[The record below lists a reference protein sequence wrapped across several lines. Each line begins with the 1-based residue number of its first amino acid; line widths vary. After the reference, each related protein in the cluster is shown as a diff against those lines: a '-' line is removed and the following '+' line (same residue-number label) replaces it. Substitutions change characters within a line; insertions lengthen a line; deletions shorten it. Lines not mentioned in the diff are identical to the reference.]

1 MRQGSCLIGACSPV
15 LISCTIRSD
24 FPKSELFIANMPS
37 HSSISRE
44 NCLFCYSESPS
55 EFGWITFALLFSLSV
70 LSCLSSPIFLSIT
83 EQYGWLGADGMRPI
97 SVGVA
102 LPFTPLTGWYSAT
115 GRTDRNLTTLLEKL
129 ATRTGVCPAF
139 GTTRER
145 AIPISEV
152 PCSSFDPSRI
162 PGLTEFCS

>member
-15 LISCTIRSD
+15 LISCSIRSD

-115 GRTDRNLTTLLEKL
+115 GRTDHNLTTLSVLPL
-129 ATRTGVCPAF
+129 ALLGNEQYLSQKSPVVLLTP
-139 GTTRER
+139 
-145 AIPISEV
+145 
-152 PCSSFDPSRI
+152 
-162 PGLTEFCS
+162 PGFQGLRNSVHNLLLI